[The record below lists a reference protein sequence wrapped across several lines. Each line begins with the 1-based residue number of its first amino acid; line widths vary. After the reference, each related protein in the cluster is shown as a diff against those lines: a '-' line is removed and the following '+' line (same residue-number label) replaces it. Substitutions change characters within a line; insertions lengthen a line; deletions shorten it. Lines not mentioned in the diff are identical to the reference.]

1 MAGKGSLGSV
11 VTMTSKHLG
20 KGSVCPPLAKGV
32 LRCYTMKYCPYA
44 QRTHLVLAAKNIKH
58 EVVYVNLKTKPDWLF
73 EKNPRGKVPI
83 LEYNGRLLSESLV
96 TCDYLDEA
104 YPNPPLYPADPW
116 KKAQDRVFVELWSQV
131 TRPLFRLFYSRGEGD
146 EEFVSKECS
155 DFKAG
160 LGVFEKELTKRGTR
174 FFGGDTPGMLDYMIW
189 PWAERL
195 PLAELIAGEA
205 GVVSRECFPK
215 MVTWIKEM
223 MRDSSVKATYLPP
236 EVHAN
241 FLTTFDP
248 DDLRL
253 KSYL

>member
-32 LRCYTMKYCPYA
+32 LRCYTM
-44 QRTHLVLAAKNIKH
+44 KH

-83 LEYNGRLLSESLV
+83 LEYNGRLLSESL
-96 TCDYLDEA
+96 
-104 YPNPPLYPADPW
+104 
-116 KKAQDRVFVELWSQV
+116 V

-174 FFGGDTPGMLDYMIW
+174 FFGGDTP
-189 PWAERL
+189 ERL